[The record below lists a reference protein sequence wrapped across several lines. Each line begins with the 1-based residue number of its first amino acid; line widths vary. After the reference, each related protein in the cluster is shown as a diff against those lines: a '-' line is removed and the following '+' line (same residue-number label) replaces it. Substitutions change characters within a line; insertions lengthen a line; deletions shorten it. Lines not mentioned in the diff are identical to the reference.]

1 VLGGDFMITSP
12 RNPRLNEVRSLR
24 RRRERR
30 EVGLTTIEG
39 PFLLREAVDGGAD
52 IVEVFA
58 LPGDEDAQAAAL
70 EARATLTMVAAEAL
84 PRIAS
89 TLNPRG
95 PVAVIEI
102 PATPVIKPVDSVL
115 LWDVADPGNAGTIIR
130 TAAAFGF
137 QVLATPEAV
146 DLWSPKVLRSGV
158 GGHFRTPVVQG
169 LGSLD
174 EVIESGLTPY
184 ATAADGVYVENVDL
198 SDPSPLVFII
208 GNEAHGIPSSVT
220 NRTTTLALEMPGGTE
235 SLNAAVTGAVF
246 MYLRM
251 SNR

>member
-1 VLGGDFMITSP
+1 MITSP

-24 RRRERR
+24 RRRDRKQR
-30 EVGLTTIEG
+30 GLTTIEG
-39 PFLLREAVDGGAD
+39 PFLLQEAVTGDAK
-52 IVEVFA
+52 IIEVFA
-58 LPGDEDAQAAAL
+58 LPGDADAQAAAL
-70 EARATLTMVAAEAL
+70 DAGATLTMVAAEAL

-102 PATPVIKPVDSVL
+102 PSTPEIKKVDSVL

-137 QVLATPEAV
+137 QVLATPESV
-146 DLWSPKVLRSGV
+146 DLWAPKVLRSGV

-169 LGSLD
+169 VGSLND
-174 EVIESGLTPY
+174 VIEIGLTPY
-184 ATAADGVYVENVDL
+184 ATAADGVYVDQVDL
-198 SDPSPLVFII
+198 SEPAPLVFIV
-208 GNEAHGIPSSVT
+208 GNEAHGVPSSVT

-235 SLNAAVTGAVF
+235 SLNVAVTGAVF

-251 SNR
+251 SRR

>member
-1 VLGGDFMITSP
+1 MLGGDYMITSP
-12 RNPRLNEVRSLR
+12 RNPRLNEIRRLR
-24 RRRERR
+24 RRRERK
-30 EVGLTTIEG
+30 EIGLTTIEG
-39 PFLLREAVDGGAD
+39 PFLLQEAVEGGAG
-52 IVEVFA
+52 ITEVFA

-70 EARATLTMVAAEAL
+70 EAGATLTMVAAEAL

-102 PATPVIKPVDSVL
+102 PTTPVIQPVDSVL
-115 LWDVADPGNAGTIIR
+115 LWDVADPGNAGTIVR

-137 QVLATPEAV
+137 QVLATPESV
-146 DLWSPKVLRSGV
+146 DLWSPKVLRAGV
-158 GGHFRTPVVQG
+158 GGHFRTPLAQG
-169 LGSLD
+169 VRTLEDLTG
-174 EVIESGLTPY
+174 IGLIPY
-184 ATAADGVYVENVDL
+184 ATAADGVHVDEVDL

-208 GNEAHGIPSSVT
+208 GNEAHGVPSSIK

-251 SNR
+251 AGR

>member
-1 VLGGDFMITSP
+1 M
-12 RNPRLNEVRSLR
+12 
-24 RRRERR
+24 
-30 EVGLTTIEG
+30 
-39 PFLLREAVDGGAD
+39 
-52 IVEVFA
+52 FA

-70 EARATLTMVAAEAL
+70 EAGATLTMVTAEAL

-102 PATPVIKPVDSVL
+102 PALPVIEPVDSVF
-115 LWDVADPGNAGTIIR
+115 LWDVADPGNAGTIVR

-137 QVLATPEAV
+137 QVLATPESV
-146 DLWSPKVLRSGV
+146 DLWSPKVLRAGV

-169 LGSLD
+169 VRSLED
-174 EVIESGLTPY
+174 LNAAGLTPY
-184 ATAADGVYVENVDL
+184 ATAADGVYVDKVDL
-198 SDPSPLVFII
+198 SESSPVVFII
-208 GNEAHGIPSSVT
+208 GNEAHGVPSSVT

-251 SNR
+251 SQR